1 MRWEYKQMTAATSNV
16 VEDLDDMT
24 SRASEAGGVVG
35 PHFTALTMHKQG
47 SKFVAPPTEKEIGK
61 QHLEPPRK

>member
-1 MRWEYKQMTAATSNV
+1 MEYKQMTTATSKV
-16 VEDLDDMT
+16 VEGLDNMT
-24 SRASEAGGVVG
+24 GRKTKAGDVAG

-47 SKFVAPPTEKEIGK
+47 SKFAAPPTEKEIGK

>member
-1 MRWEYKQMTAATSNV
+1 MTAATSKV
-16 VEDLDDMT
+16 VEGLDNMT
-24 SRASEAGGVVG
+24 GGKTEAGGVVG

-47 SKFVAPPTEKEIGK
+47 SKFAAPPTEKEIGK